1 MIYWTKLFDIPK
13 IIHIFA
19 RFFAE
24 SVLFLYVSG

>member
-1 MIYWTKLFDIPK
+1 MIYCTKPFDIPK

-24 SVLFLYVSG
+24 SVLFFV